1 MILIEKTTVNG
12 FEESI
17 RGCRNPYDSWNKID
31 SSYDENGNFII
42 GPNDKKLMTNLSN
55 AGPVES
61 KYLRMIIVY
70 TDVTAPLYWWK
81 EYDTYK
87 VGTVANS
94 CSTMHTLLESEFT
107 LDNFSTDFIESEISK
122 SSFNIII
129 DTLNI
134 LRDKYLDIKAST
146 SFTPE
151 EKKIALKSVWYE
163 IIQLLPS
170 SFNQKRTIMLNYE
183 VLKNI
188 YKSRKNHKLKEWKD
202 FISWIEKLPYSD
214 LIIC

>member
-31 SSYDENGNFII
+31 SWYDENGKFII

-122 SSFNIII
+122 SSINIVI

-202 FISWIEKLPYSD
+202 FNSWIESLPYSD
-214 LIIC
+214 LIC